1 MKTKLNFFYHKYFSE
16 IMTGI
21 LVSLTIITILLIY
34 GIYNGTV
41 QRNKM
46 QEGQDVLLQNDSIAM
61 KMREDFSKKQDSAL
75 ESAGELRELIKKKK

>member
-21 LVSLTIITILLIY
+21 LASLFIITVLIIY
-34 GIYNGTV
+34 GIYNGTI

-46 QEGQDVLLQNDSIAM
+46 QEGQDILLQNDSISM
-61 KMREDFSKKQDSAL
+61 KMSEHFSKKQDSAIA
-75 ESAGELRELIKKKK
+75 SAEELRDLIQKK

>member
-21 LVSLTIITILLIY
+21 LASLLVITILLIY
-34 GIYNGTV
+34 GIYNGTT

-46 QEGQDVLLQNDSIAM
+46 QEGQEILLQNDSITM
-61 KMREDFSKKQDSAL
+61 KMQDSAL
-75 ESAGELRELIKKKK
+75 ERAVELRDLIQKKK